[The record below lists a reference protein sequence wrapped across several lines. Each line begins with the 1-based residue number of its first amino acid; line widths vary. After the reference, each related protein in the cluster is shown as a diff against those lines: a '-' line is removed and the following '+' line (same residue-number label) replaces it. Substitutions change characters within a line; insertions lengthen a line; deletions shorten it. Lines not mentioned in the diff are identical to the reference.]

1 MIFQNRQ
8 GSNLNRK
15 RLRIVSQTAEEIIA
29 DVERAD
35 SPTVEGTP
43 IDASV
48 MNQFQ
53 SEIDTANS
61 NASTAVS
68 TANSAVS
75 TANTASQ
82 NASTAVSTANAAST
96 AAANA
101 VSTANAAS
109 TKADYVESQLADRG
123 ATVKFN
129 GVTQS
134 EVNFDSDPQ
143 TQINAKLNKD
153 FSTYTEKNPIVD
165 TDIFAIVDSS
175 TNSNKKVLLS
185 TIKRAMLDA
194 SYPVGAI
201 YLSVNSTSPGTLFG
215 GTWEQIQDKFL
226 LSAGST
232 YTAGST
238 GGEATHTLTSNEMPS
253 HNHSYD
259 KSSTSTGDTSLTTAQ
274 IPSHNHQIWSC
285 NNWSGNVLG
294 ANHNNKVAGV
304 GFVENRGYNE
314 TWYNTK
320 SGGQQII
327 QNTGG
332 SESHNHTISLSSTN
346 SGSTGGGQ
354 AHNNM
359 PPYLTVYMWKRIS

>member
-1 MIFQNRQ
+1 MVYKPYIKNSNGTLTELQLQAEIANKL
-8 GSNLNRK
+8 GSTTKGNSRK
-15 RLRIVSQTAEEIIA
+15 PIYLVNGVATECSDIVEIIY
-29 DVERAD
+29 
-35 SPTVEGTP
+35 P
-43 IDASV
+43 I
-48 MNQFQ
+48 
-53 SEIDTANS
+53 
-61 NASTAVS
+61 
-68 TANSAVS
+68 
-75 TANTASQ
+75 
-82 NASTAVSTANAAST
+82 
-96 AAANA
+96 
-101 VSTANAAS
+101 
-109 TKADYVESQLADRG
+109 
-123 ATVKFN
+123 
-129 GVTQS
+129 
-134 EVNFDSDPQ
+134 
-143 TQINAKLNKD
+143 
-153 FSTYTEKNPIVD
+153 
-165 TDIFAIVDSS
+165 
-175 TNSNKKVLLS
+175 
-185 TIKRAMLDA
+185 
-194 SYPVGAI
+194 GAI
-201 YLSVNSTSPGTLFG
+201 YLSVNSTNPETLFG

-253 HNHSYD
+253 HNH
-259 KSSTSTGDTSLTTAQ
+259 
-274 IPSHNHQIWSC
+274 QIWSC

-294 ANHNNKVAGV
+294 ATHSDKVAGV